1 MIFFLLT
8 AELLAVFLLAPA
20 LVIACVS
27 HNKATRV
34 RLAFS
39 ALAVVLPG
47 LFLLAPAATAT
58 YFAQQANLKLGWLT
72 PLLQLVLIGYVAG
85 VSALGWRG
93 FRVCPEGIRAN
104 HWPRARLATRLC
116 IAIILLLLT
125 LWKMDSTAR
134 QELASVHDEAVTL
147 ALAVAPSRVPDR
159 DNAAL
164 IYQRLIETIEAKDFW
179 PTAATD
185 QWLQWIDPIEDERDF
200 TDVKLT
206 AFLERQQDLLQVIQD
221 ATGLPGCYF
230 ERDYDRPSIDM
241 QLPELGGL
249 RDMQRLL
256 ALQAHCQAAQ
266 GHVAEAVTTINAM
279 YRLADHTGR
288 EPVLITALVTIAMEH
303 MANNALQYL
312 CTQTI
317 VSLDDLQRVAWPHTP
332 LRELLSDAL
341 QMEEAFGLSAF
352 CSLAEGRHDLSAVIE
367 AGDVAQVDDAG
378 LAYHAVLA
386 LFRIFL
392 LAPDLTDY
400 RKTMQHQRTVAA
412 QSYAQAQDAWDR
424 LDAEFA
430 TQPRGIL
437 TSLLLSGLRNC
448 SEAVIRAE
456 TERRCAQVAVA
467 VYRYHL
473 TTGHLPDSLAELRPA
488 QMAVVPND
496 LYNQEPLRMKQ
507 SGRDVRIY
515 SVGPDLADNDGADFG
530 GREQTGD
537 LVFRITLPAA
547 KDGQE

>member
-1 MIFFLLT
+1 MLFYLLT
-8 AELLAVFLLAPA
+8 AELLAVFLLVPA
-20 LVIACVS
+20 LVVACVS
-27 HNKATRV
+27 HSEATRV
-34 RLAFS
+34 RLAVA
-39 ALAVVLPG
+39 ALAIVLPG
-47 LFLLAPAATAT
+47 LVLLAPAATTT
-58 YFAQQANLKLGWLT
+58 YFAQQSKLELG
-72 PLLQLVLIGYVAG
+72 LLPPMLQVVLIGYVAG
-85 VSALGWRG
+85 VIALGWRG
-93 FRVCPEGIRAN
+93 FRVCPEGIRAS

-125 LWKMDSTAR
+125 LWKMDTTAR
-134 QELASVHDEAVTL
+134 QELASVRDEASAL
-147 ALAVAPSRVPDR
+147 ALAVAPPRVPDR

-164 IYQRLIETIEAKDFW
+164 VYKRTIETMATKDFW
-179 PTAATD
+179 PAAARD
-185 QWLQWIDPIEDERDF
+185 QWLLWIDPTEDGHDF

-206 AFLERQQDLLQVIQD
+206 AFMKRQQDLLQVIRD
-221 ATGLPGCYF
+221 ATELPGCYF
-230 ERDYDRPSIDM
+230 ERDYARPSIDM

-266 GHVAEAVTTINAM
+266 GHIAEAVTTINAM

-288 EPVLITALVTIAMEH
+288 EPVLVTALVTIAMEH

-312 CTQTI
+312 CTQTNF
-317 VSLDDLQRVAWPHTP
+317 SLDDLQRVAWPHTP

-352 CSLAEGRHDLSAVIE
+352 CSLSEGRHDLSAVIE
-367 AGDVAQVDDAG
+367 AGDVAQVDSSG
-378 LAYHAVLA
+378 LADRATLA

-400 RKTMQHQRTVAA
+400 RETMQHQRTVAA

-424 LDAEFA
+424 LDVEFA

-437 TSLLLSGLRNC
+437 TSLLVSGLRNC

-456 TERRCAQVAVA
+456 TERRCAQVALA

-473 TTGHLPDSLAELRPA
+473 TTGNLPESLGQLSPA
-488 QMAVVPND
+488 QMALVPSD
-496 LYNQEPLRMKQ
+496 LYTQEPLRMKQ
-507 SGRDVRIY
+507 SGRDVLIY
-515 SVGPDLADNDGADFG
+515 SVGPDLADDDGADVG

-537 LVFRITLPAA
+537 LVFRVTLPPA
-547 KDGQE
+547 QNPSP

>member
-8 AELLAVFLLAPA
+8 AELLAVFLLVPT
-20 LVIACVS
+20 LVMACVS
-27 HNKATRV
+27 RSKAKRV

-85 VSALGWRG
+85 VIALGWRG

-159 DNAAL
+159 NNAAL
-164 IYQRLIETIEAKDFW
+164 IYQRVIETIEAKDFW

-185 QWLQWIDPIEDERDF
+185 QWLQWIDPIEDEHDF

-206 AFLERQQDLLQVIQD
+206 AFLERQQDLLQVIRD

-230 ERDYDRPSIDM
+230 ARDYDRPSIDM

-256 ALQAHCQAAQ
+256 TLQAHWQAAQ
-266 GHVAEAVTTINAM
+266 GHVAEAMTTINAM
-279 YRLADHTGR
+279 YRLSDHAGL
-288 EPVLITALVTIAMEH
+288 EPVLITALVTIAMEN
-303 MANNALQYL
+303 MAHAALQYL
-312 CTQTI
+312 CTHTN
-317 VSLDDLQRVAWPHTP
+317 VSEEDLQRVAWPHTP
-332 LRELLSDAL
+332 LRQLLSRAL
-341 QMEEAFGLSAF
+341 HMEEAFGLSAF

-367 AGDVAQVDDAG
+367 AGAVAQVDSTG
-378 LAYHAVLA
+378 LADRATLA

-392 LAPDLTDY
+392 LAPDLTNY
-400 RKTMQHQRTVAA
+400 RETMQHQRTVAA
-412 QSYAQAQDAWDR
+412 QSYRQAKGEWDR

-430 TQPRGIL
+430 TQPHGIL

-456 TERRCAQVAVA
+456 TKRRCAQVALA
-467 VYRYHL
+467 VYRYHV
-473 TTGHLPDSLAELRPA
+473 TTGALPKSLAELSPSK
-488 QMAVVPND
+488 MAAVPGD
-496 LYNQEPLRMKQ
+496 LYNQEPLRIKQ
-507 SGRDVRIY
+507 SGRDVLIY
-515 SVGPDLADNDGADFG
+515 SVGPDLVDDDGADFDG
-530 GREQTGD
+530 IEKTGD
-537 LVFRITLPAA
+537 LVFRMTLPAA
-547 KDGQE
+547 KGAQ